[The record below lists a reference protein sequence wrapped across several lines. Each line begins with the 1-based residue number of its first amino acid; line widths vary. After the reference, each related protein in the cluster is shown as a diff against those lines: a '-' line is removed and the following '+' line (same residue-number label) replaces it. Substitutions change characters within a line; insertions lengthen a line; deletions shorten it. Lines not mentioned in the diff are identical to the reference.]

1 MGALYMM
8 KTMKL
13 IRLAWVFTLLAGT
26 SVLMGDETKPISSSF
41 ESLEG
46 LEGLL
51 AQPLMVKEAMPRR
64 LLGVGIS
71 HRGTVYVTDT
81 IRQMKEEISIIQSGF
96 LLEQDMAFGSVAE
109 KKRWIETHYSTKI
122 AKRQGVGDLNGDGK
136 IDLADL
142 KIRSDKIYTL
152 HDRDQDGI
160 YDSKTLFADGF
171 NDVVSGIAH
180 SVFPWNGDVYAT
192 IIPDLWKLRDS
203 NGDGRADQ
211 RESIAHGFAPHF
223 GYGNHDLHSVIIG
236 YDGKLYWS
244 MGDRG
249 VHVVGKNGGVVSEPD
264 SGTIMRSNLDGSD
277 LEIYASGLRNCQ
289 YFDFDNYGNI
299 FSVDH
304 DADFQGER
312 ERLVYLAEAS
322 DSGWRNYYQYRKSN
336 GLIRAAR
343 DDLYNPWLA
352 ELMWKPFHAGQPS
365 HILPAIEN
373 SWNAPASFS
382 FQPGLALGGKYKDHF
397 LLGGKGMIRAFKMI
411 PDGASFKR
419 QQESVLIQGLGAQ
432 VLASTFAP
440 DGRLYFVLWKPSG
453 GRSPLWALRDA
464 KPSAAAVL
472 AASKLEGLLAKG
484 FGSETKADLLQ
495 QLGADD
501 RRVRQ
506 GAQFELVRRNESAAL
521 KAMLLNRNA
530 KQFQRLHSLWALG
543 QLKLK
548 DREVLQT
555 LSTDADAELRAQVAR
570 WAGDLQFDPDEVL
583 LQLIQDAS
591 PRVKMMAA
599 IALGKMKNPKAFD
612 LLVALLVEAD
622 NEIPV
627 LRHAGVTGLTGV
639 ASAQQL
645 QALSKHPS
653 EALRIAAVLALRN
666 QHAVQALSAF
676 LNDDSEQVCADA
688 VRAIYDEATPATFAA
703 HPDVLIAVAKLLS
716 PTHSTPVN
724 VRALAAN
731 RRLADLPAVKRI
743 AAFAV
748 SKKIKPLER
757 IEALNTLRFW
767 TESASLDLVDGRH
780 FPVAAGQLTELEAG
794 LDIAFWNLTRDKDLK
809 VAQKAIAV
817 LSQLAPSD
825 ERWQQAVDCVMDA
838 SAHISIRQA
847 WLRWLRQQDA
857 KKFIKPGIAALKAKS
872 ATLRVTAAEELLAA
886 NAITQPV
893 EDYLLHTLR
902 HSKDT
907 PELQNAIKM
916 LASLKSRSQIILDLL
931 KDLQAGSIAPAVQL
945 DVLQA
950 ADDLAQTD
958 KLLQAPL
965 EAYRAMVEARGLLA
979 KYQLALEGGNAVRGK
994 HVFLNNAQALCS
1006 KCHGLK
1012 KEDQRVGPSLQGI
1025 GKLRS
1030 RQSLLQSIIDPQAEV
1045 VPGYG
1050 TATLVTKDG
1059 RNITAI
1065 IMHESKTELT
1075 LKLPNGKQEELA
1087 LTEIK
1092 SRTKTQG
1099 MMLDLKDVI
1108 GVSDIRDLVAFLKSL

>member
-1 MGALYMM
+1 
-8 KTMKL
+8 MKL
-13 IRLAWVFTLLAGT
+13 IILACAFPLVACTSLLNGE
-26 SVLMGDETKPISSSF
+26 ETKQISSSLV
-41 ESLEG
+41 SLEG

-64 LLGVGIS
+64 ILGVGIS
-71 HRGTVYVTDT
+71 HSGKVYVTDT
-81 IRQMKEEISIIQSGF
+81 IRQAKEEISIIQSGF
-96 LLEQDMAFGSVAE
+96 LLEQDMALGSVAE
-109 KKRWIETHYSTKI
+109 KKRWIEAYYSMKI
-122 AKRQGVGDLNGDGK
+122 AKHQGMQDLNDDGK
-136 IDLADL
+136 VDLADL
-142 KIRSDKIYTL
+142 KVRSEKIYTL
-152 HDRDQDGI
+152 QDRDQDGV

-171 NDVVSGIAH
+171 NDVVSGTAH
-180 SVFPWNGDVYAT
+180 SVLPWNGDVYAT
-192 IIPDLWKLRDS
+192 VIPDLWMLRDS

-223 GYGNHDLHSVIIG
+223 GYGNHDLHSVIVG

-249 VHVVGKNGGVVSEPD
+249 MHVVGKNGEVVSEPD
-264 SGTIMRSNLDGSD
+264 SGTILRSNLDGTD

-336 GLIRAAR
+336 ALIRAAR
-343 DDLYNPWLA
+343 EDLYNPWLA

-365 HILPAIEN
+365 HLLPAIEN

-397 LLGGKGMIRAFKMI
+397 LVGGLGLIRAFKMV
-411 PDGASFKR
+411 PDGASFTR

-432 VLASTFAP
+432 VLASSFAP
-440 DGRLYFVLWKPSG
+440 DGRLYFVMWNPPE
-453 GRSPLWALRDA
+453 GRSPLWALHNT
-464 KPSAAAVL
+464 KQSAAAEL
-472 AASKLEGLLAKG
+472 TAGKLEGLLAKG
-484 FGSETKADLLQ
+484 FGSETRADLLQ
-495 QLGADD
+495 HLGADD

-521 KAMLLNRNA
+521 KALLLNRNA
-530 KQFQRLHSLWALG
+530 KQFQRLHCLWALG

-548 DREVLQT
+548 DREVLQA
-555 LSTDADAELRAQVAR
+555 LSADADAELRAQVAR

-599 IALGKMKNPKAFD
+599 IALGKIKTPKAFD
-612 LLVALLVEAD
+612 LLVELLVEAN

-627 LRHAGVTGLTGV
+627 LRHAGVTGLAGV
-639 ASAQQL
+639 ASIRQL
-645 QALSKHPS
+645 QVFSKHPS
-653 EALRIAAVLALRN
+653 EALRIAAVLALRK
-666 QHAVQALSAF
+666 QHAVQALSDF
-676 LNDDSEQVCADA
+676 LNDDSEQVRADA
-688 VRAIYDEATPATFAA
+688 VRAIYDEATPTTFAA

-716 PTHSTPVN
+716 PTHSIPVN
-724 VRALAAN
+724 IRALAAN
-731 RRLADLPAVKRI
+731 RRLADLAAVKRI
-743 AAFAV
+743 AEFAV

-780 FPVAAGQLTELEAG
+780 FPVAAGRLAELKAGLGPG
-794 LDIAFWNLTRDKDLK
+794 LDIAFWDLTRDKDPN

-817 LSQLAPSD
+817 LSKLAPSD
-825 ERWQQAVDCVMDA
+825 ERWQQAVHSVMDA
-838 SAHISIRQA
+838 GAHISIRQA
-847 WLRWLRQQDA
+847 WMRWLRQQDG
-857 KKFIKPGIAALKAKS
+857 KKFIATGIAALKAES
-872 ATLRVTAAEELLAA
+872 AMLRVTAAEELLAA

-893 EDYLLHTLR
+893 EDYLLHALR

-916 LASLKSRSQIILDLL
+916 LASLKSRSHIMLDLL
-931 KDLQAGSIAPAVQL
+931 KDLQAGTIAPEVRL

-950 ADDLAQTD
+950 ATHSALTN

-965 EAYRAMVEARGLLA
+965 KTYHAAIEARGPLA
-979 KYQLALEGGNAVRGK
+979 KYQLALEGGDPVRGK
-994 HVFLNNAQALCS
+994 NVFLNNAQALCS

-1012 KEDQRVGPSLQGI
+1012 QEDQRVGPSLQGI

-1030 RQSLLQSIIDPQAEV
+1030 RESLLQSIIDPQAEV

-1050 TATLVTKDG
+1050 TATFVMKDG
-1059 RNITAI
+1059 RSITAI
-1065 IMHESKTELT
+1065 IMHESKMGLT
-1075 LKLPNGKQEELA
+1075 LKLPNGNQEKLA
-1087 LTEIK
+1087 LTDIK
-1092 SRTKTQG
+1092 SRSKAQG
-1099 MMLDLKDVI
+1099 MMLDLNDVI
-1108 GVSDIRDLVAFLKSL
+1108 GVSNIRDLVAYLKDL

>member
-1 MGALYMM
+1 MM

-13 IRLAWVFTLLAGT
+13 IIHACVFTLFACT
-26 SVLMGDETKPISSSF
+26 SVLIGDETKPISG
-41 ESLEG
+41 SLEG
-46 LEGLL
+46 LDGLL

-109 KKRWIETHYSTKI
+109 KKRWIETHYSPKI
-122 AKRQGVGDLNGDGK
+122 AKHQGVRDLNGDGNV
-136 IDLADL
+136 DLADL
-142 KIRSDKIYTL
+142 KVRSDKVFTL
-152 HDRDQDGI
+152 HDRNKDGV

-223 GYGNHDLHSVIIG
+223 GYGNHDLHSVIVG

-249 VHVVGKNGGVVSEPD
+249 MHVVGKNGEVVSEPD
-264 SGTIMRSNLDGSD
+264 SGTILRSNLDGSD

-312 ERLVYLAEAS
+312 ERLVYLAEGS

-365 HILPAIEN
+365 HILPTIEN

-397 LLGGKGMIRAFKMI
+397 LLGGKGMIRAFKMT

-419 QQESVLIQGLGAQ
+419 QQESVLIQGLGEQ
-432 VLASTFAP
+432 VLASNFAP
-440 DGRLYFVLWKPSG
+440 DGRLYFVLWNPRG
-453 GRSPLWALRDA
+453 GKSPLWALRDT
-464 KPSAAAVL
+464 KQSTAAVL
-472 AASKLEGLLAKG
+472 ATSKLEDLLAKG
-484 FGSETKADLLQ
+484 FGSETKDDLLQ
-495 QLGADD
+495 CLGADD
-501 RRVRQ
+501 RRIRQ
-506 GAQFELVRRNESAAL
+506 EAQFELVRRKESAAL
-521 KAMLLNRNA
+521 KALLMDRNA
-530 KQFQRLHSLWALG
+530 PRLQRLHCLWGLG
-543 QLKLK
+543 QLKSK

-555 LSTDADAELRAQVAR
+555 LSIDADAELRAQAAR
-570 WAGDLQFDPDEVL
+570 WAGDLRFDPDEVL
-583 LQLIQDAS
+583 LQLIQDES

-599 IALGKMKNPKAFD
+599 IASGKVKNPKSFD
-612 LLVALLVEAD
+612 LLVKLLVETN

-645 QALSKHPS
+645 QAFSKHPS

-666 QHAVQALSAF
+666 QHAVQTLSAF
-676 LNDDSEQVCADA
+676 LNDPSEQVRADA

-703 HPDVLIAVAKLLS
+703 HPDVLLAVAKLLS

-724 VRALAAN
+724 IRALAAN
-731 RRLADLPAVKRI
+731 RRLADLAAVKRI

-780 FPVAAGQLTELEAG
+780 FPVAAGRLTELEAG
-794 LDIAFWNLTRDKDLK
+794 LGIAFWDLTRDKDLK

-817 LSQLAPSD
+817 LSQLEPSD

-838 SAHISIRQA
+838 DAHVSIRQA

-857 KKFIKPGIAALKAKS
+857 KKFIKPGITALKAKS
-872 ATLRVTAAEELLAA
+872 AILRVTAAEELLAA

-893 EDYLLHTLR
+893 EDYLLHALR
-902 HSKDT
+902 HSRDT
-907 PELQNAIKM
+907 PELQNAIKL
-916 LASLKSRSQIILDLL
+916 LAGLKSSGQIMLSLL
-931 KDLQAGSIAPAVQL
+931 MDLQAGKIAPAVQL

-950 ADDLAQTD
+950 VTHSAQTN
-958 KLLQAPL
+958 KLLQEPL
-965 EAYRAMVEARGLLA
+965 QAYHASVDAQGPLA
-979 KYQLALEGGNAVRGK
+979 KYQLALEGGDPVRGK

-1030 RQSLLQSIIDPQAEV
+1030 RQSLLQSIIDPQADV

-1050 TATLVTKDG
+1050 TATLVTKGG
-1059 RNITAI
+1059 RSITAI
-1065 IMHESKTELT
+1065 IMHESKSQLT
-1075 LKLPNGKQEELA
+1075 LKLPNGKQEILA
-1087 LTEIK
+1087 LSDIK

-1099 MMLDLKDVI
+1099 MMPDLKEVI
-1108 GVSDIRDLVAFLKSL
+1108 GVNNIRDLVAYLKGL